1 MARNKLID
9 LIQERENINKEIR
22 ELREKEKNNIGNY
35 IISLF
40 GDIDMSLDD
49 FKEED
54 LNTFIKSFL
63 ENLEE
68 NGNLEIFNFYF
79 EQKGKV
85 FESDKEFL
93 DFILKDYLGNLL
105 KNLQNDE
112 GFMRS
117 YRQAKNNN

>member
-1 MARNKLID
+1 MARNKLVD

-35 IISLF
+35 VISLF

-68 NGNLEIFNFYF
+68 YGNLEIFYYYF

-112 GFMRS
+112 DFMRS
-117 YRQAKNNN
+117 YRQAKSSN